1 MAFKV
6 LAGPYVNHLARC
18 ATAPVMTPAALTAF
32 PVAGLFDNRGAL
44 PARFS
49 AYQEDSDIV
58 IDLNMIRGG
67 AADTAGDEAYWT
79 ALGTEGL
86 AVDAGDSHAGAAS
99 FLLSGIVLYVQD
111 ITVRAGEQLHFRA
124 ACSGAGSA
132 AASVLVRN
140 RQTGNFLQWD
150 ASWLP
155 PSSTSGDIA
164 NATPILVAATA
175 AWETISIPFTVES
188 YEVCK
193 RDTVTLRVYL
203 WGSSGDRFD
212 ELYLWPLTN
221 WCSIHGHNISP
232 FIVPKLQRGDD
243 GSTWTTDVTM
253 TILPDSFYS
262 PLASMKDYRYWR
274 LLLEGF
280 PDVASLTYLGEL
292 VLGQSFDLIHNPE
305 YGGSLTWNERQ
316 TRLESGQGE
325 EWVALHNTRA
335 QRGLMLTYGFRKDDE
350 YVQFRDKLFRGSRGG
365 ANVIVIAPVEMDAE
379 QVILG
384 RIRESTTIVKS
395 SYYRRAGE
403 LEVIES
409 PLPNVPDLIHAYD
422 LPLEEPI

>member
-6 LAGPYVNHLARC
+6 LAGPYLNHLARC
-18 ATAPVMTPAALTAF
+18 ATAPEMTPAALTAF
-32 PVAGLFDNRGAL
+32 PVAGLSDNRGAL
-44 PARFS
+44 PAWFS

-58 IDLNMIRGG
+58 IDLNMIDGG
-67 AADTAGDEAYWT
+67 AANTVGDEAFWT
-79 ALGTEGL
+79 VLGTGTM
-86 AVDAGDSHAGAAS
+86 AVDAGDNYAGAAS
-99 FLLSGIVLYVQD
+99 FLTSGGAMLIVQD
-111 ITVRAGEQLHFRA
+111 HTVRAGEQLHFQG
-124 ACSGAGSA
+124 ACKGASA
-132 AASVLVRN
+132 KILVRN
-140 RQTGNFLQWD
+140 RQTGNFLEPAGTW
-150 ASWLP
+150 AA
-155 PSSTSGDIA
+155 PSATDGDIA
-164 NATPILVAATA
+164 NGTPLVASTVD
-175 AWETISIPFTVES
+175 WEFANLAFTVES
-188 YEVCK
+188 YEICK

-203 WGSSGDRFD
+203 WTIDDAARFD

-232 FIVPKLQRGDD
+232 FIVPTLQRGDD

-253 TILPDSFYS
+253 TILPDAFYS

-422 LPLEEPI
+422 LPIVVPE